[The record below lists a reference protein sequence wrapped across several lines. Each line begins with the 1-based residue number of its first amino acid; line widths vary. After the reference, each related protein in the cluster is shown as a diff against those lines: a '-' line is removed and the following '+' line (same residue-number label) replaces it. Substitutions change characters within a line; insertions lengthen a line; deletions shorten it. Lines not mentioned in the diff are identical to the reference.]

1 MVVKTKWDLSVDVRE
16 FEALRS
22 VSVGCV
28 N

>member
-1 MVVKTKWDLSVDVRE
+1 MTVKVKWELSVDAKE